1 MPTYTVRDP
10 RSNRTVRLT
19 GDSPPTE
26 QELHQIFAQMASG
39 PRAPESRRRVLPPG
53 GPADETAPA
62 WVDRGVAGMEYLPNG
77 FTGGNPELNRPDN
90 SLLGLPPEL
99 AVLSGAGIARAAGTG
114 LSAAGKAVAGAKAA
128 AGQAGTALKYEATK
142 SGLEAMGVPT
152 AVAIPI
158 AISVSG
164 YTGRAAAKPRA
175 PRQAKTTPTEA
186 AAPASPPASSPAAA
200 APQTQAAPPPA
211 APAAPSAPRSS
222 GAQTL
227 ELPPSARTRGQM
239 SPQWIQN
246 DLAVAARRA
255 NVKLTEPEF
264 RQAETLVRQG
274 QSPVEA
280 VASVKGGATP
290 TPPAPSTTK
299 PKMSAAETREYTKL
313 RRAGKTHEEASQML
327 ESQRALTQTLGTTPV
342 GQMDK
347 AVRQRQRTGRWG
359 DERK

>member
-1 MPTYTVRDP
+1 MPTYEVRDP
-10 RSNRTVRLT
+10 RSNRTVTLT

-26 QELHQIFAQMASG
+26 QELHQIFAQLG
-39 PRAPESRRRVLPPG
+39 TERAQKSKAAVLPDRIVPSDDIGLRVREGQVLRDGQPIELMGSPLPVVLG
-53 GPADETAPA
+53 GSGYGSASAAAKQGATMAQRA
-62 WVDRGVAGMEYLPNG
+62 M
-77 FTGGNPELNRPDN
+77 
-90 SLLGLPPEL
+90 
-99 AVLSGAGIARAAGTG
+99 SGAKTAVVNAAPT
-114 LSAAGKAVAGAKAA
+114 
-128 AGQAGTALKYEATK
+128 LKYEAIR
-142 SGLEAMGVPT
+142 SGLQGAGVPPE
-152 AVAIPI
+152 VATTL
-158 AISVSG
+158 ALLVAG
-164 YTGRAAAKPRA
+164 TGAAKRTTPRA

-200 APQTQAAPPPA
+200 APQTPAAPPPA